1 MWALWLVTGGAAV
14 LFVATLAALRTD
26 FRAASRAWKL
36 LAASGIL
43 LAILGLGFAVRF
55 WQPTSGPYLANVLYP
70 FGPYVNTWAVSFGFT
85 WLAFGLLFF
94 GFAVTTARE
103 ASRRR
108 WLALFVAWLL
118 CWLPH
123 LMIGVAFAWAGQNA
137 PSVRIYRDWAS
148 DPAGFVV
155 LLASGIGLV
164 SHWVVAILGFVT
176 TGREV
181 WRSEIADANPLDP
194 SLPRS

>member
-55 WQPTSGPYLANVLYP
+55 WQPTSGP
-70 FGPYVNTWAVSFGFT
+70 
-85 WLAFGLLFF
+85 
-94 GFAVTTARE
+94 
-103 ASRRR
+103 
-108 WLALFVAWLL
+108 
-118 CWLPH
+118 
-123 LMIGVAFAWAGQNA
+123 WAGQNA

-181 WRSEIADANPLDP
+181 WRSEIADADPLDP
-194 SLPRS
+194 GVLRS